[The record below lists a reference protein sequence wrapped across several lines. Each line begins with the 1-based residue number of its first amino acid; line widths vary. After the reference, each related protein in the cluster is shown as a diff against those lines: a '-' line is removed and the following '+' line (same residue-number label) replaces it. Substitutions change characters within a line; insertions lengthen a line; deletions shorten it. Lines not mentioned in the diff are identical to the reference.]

1 MRTWLHRRIRPVKG
15 AHYLLVL
22 GLLIGLL
29 IGILSGCM
37 PIARGAASSKPT
49 PTPPRAR
56 TPTPTPDAAT
66 ESRAV
71 SRAEPPSV
79 PFMTEVYTSP
89 FGQRMTYYLHVP
101 PPYSTQLSYPLV
113 LLLHGGG
120 EVAKTSN
127 TPAQNASVLLS
138 QQYVSI
144 WASATVQRRWPSF
157 IVVPQV
163 VAPSRWVNVPANTG
177 SYELAANPTES
188 LLLALDIVTS
198 LQQEYTTINA
208 RRIYLTGLSMGGYG
222 AWEAAERWP
231 YRFAAVAPLAGA
243 GDPARA
249 ANLVN
254 LPVWAFQGT
263 DDVVVPISGSRDM
276 IRAIQA
282 SGGHPRYTEYP
293 GTGHDIW
300 VRVYSNTAFLSW
312 LFAQEQP
319 PATVS

>member
-1 MRTWLHRRIRPVKG
+1 MRSRLHMRPVKG

-22 GLLIGLL
+22 GLLIGT
-29 IGILSGCM
+29 LSGCM
-37 PIARGAASSKPT
+37 PIVRGAVSPKPT
-49 PTPPRAR
+49 PAR
-56 TPTPTPDAAT
+56 TPAPRPSAAT

-71 SRAEPPSV
+71 SQAEPHSV
-79 PFMTEVYTSP
+79 PFMTEVYTSAL
-89 FGQRMTYYLHVP
+89 GQRMTYYLHVP
-101 PPYSTQLSYPLV
+101 QPYSTQRSYPLV

-120 EVAKTSN
+120 EVARASN

-144 WASATVQRRWPSF
+144 WASATVQNRWPSF
-157 IVVPQV
+157 IVVPQL
-163 VAPSRWVNVPANTG
+163 VAPSRWVNIPADTG
-177 SYELAANPTES
+177 SYELATNPTEA

-198 LQQEYTTINA
+198 LQQEYATINA

-243 GDPARA
+243 GDPALA
-249 ANLVN
+249 GNLVN
-254 LPVWAFQGT
+254 LPVWAFQGS

-282 SGGHPRYTEYP
+282 AGGHPRYTEYP

-300 VRVYSNTAFLSW
+300 VRVYSNPTFLAW
-312 LFAQEQP
+312 LFAQERP